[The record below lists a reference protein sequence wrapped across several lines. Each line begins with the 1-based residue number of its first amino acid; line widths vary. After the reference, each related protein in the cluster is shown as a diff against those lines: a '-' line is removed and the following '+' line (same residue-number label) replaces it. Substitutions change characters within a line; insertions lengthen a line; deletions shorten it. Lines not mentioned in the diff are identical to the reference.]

1 MYAIID
7 VETTGGVARYE
18 RITEI
23 AIVLHDGE
31 RIVDKFST
39 LLNPERSIPRQ
50 ITQITGITDQMVAN
64 APKFFEVAKQIV
76 QLTEGKIFVAH
87 NVTFDYSFVREEFA
101 RLGYD
106 FQRRQLCTVRLARK
120 VFPGLPSYSLSN
132 LKNHF
137 QIHADKSHRAL
148 DDTLATTRLF
158 EMILGEQSGKQNIRS
173 LVNLGVKETKLPP
186 NITLERLHAVP
197 EACGIYYFHDSA
209 GHVIYVGKSLNIR
222 KRLFEHFADQTAKG
236 EKIRVG
242 VADISWEVT
251 GSELVALLHESAEIK
266 RLQPAVNRA
275 QRTRQYAGAIFAYID
290 LQGYK
295 CLAFGKNSVKNAKN
309 LELIAEYPKP
319 DNARNYLQSLVYQ
332 HELCHRLTHLDSSE
346 QACFHYKIK
355 KCFGACVGEESPE
368 DYNLRVETA
377 IAKLSRRLSGSFF
390 FVEKGRIEGEVAVV
404 GVQEGRYLVFGY
416 VSVEDAFTRRS
427 LPPRQG
433 LAGGDGGGRSV
444 EDLLECLSTSFPDP
458 DAGRIILGYVEKNPK
473 GIRPF

>member
-31 RIVDKFST
+31 RVIDTFST
-39 LLNPERSIPRQ
+39 LLNPEKSIPWQ
-50 ITQITGITDQMVAN
+50 ITQITGITDEMVVN

-87 NVTFDYSFVREEFA
+87 NVNFDYSFVREEFA
-101 RLGYD
+101 RLGYE
-106 FQRRQLCTVRLARK
+106 FQRRQLCTVRLSRK
-120 VFPGLPSYSLSN
+120 VFPGLASYSLSN
-132 LKNHF
+132 LKKHF
-137 QIHADKSHRAL
+137 HIHAEKSHRAL

-158 EMILGEQSGKQNIRS
+158 ELILGEQEGKQNIRT
-173 LVNLGVKETKLPP
+173 LVNQGVKETKLPP
-186 NITLERLHAVP
+186 NITLERLHAIP
-197 EACGIYYFHDSA
+197 ETCGIYYFHDIS

-222 KRLFEHFADQTAKG
+222 KRLFEHFADHTSKG

-251 GSELVALLHESAEIK
+251 GSELVALLFESAEIK
-266 RLQPAVNRA
+266 RLQPVVNRA
-275 QRTRQYAGAIFAYID
+275 QRTKQFSGAIFAYTD

-295 CLAFGKNSVKNAKN
+295 CLVFGKKTVKNIKN
-309 LELIAEYPKP
+309 LELVAEFPKL

-355 KCFGACVGEESPE
+355 KCYGACVGEEPPE
-368 DYNLRVETA
+368 EYNLRVESALTR
-377 IAKLSRRLSGSFF
+377 ISRKLSGNFF
-390 FVEKGRIEGEVAVV
+390 FIEKGRTEGEVAVV
-404 GVQEGRYLVFGY
+404 GVQEGRYLGY
-416 VSVEDAFTRRS
+416 GYISSE
-427 LPPRQG
+427 
-433 LAGGDGGGRSV
+433 DGGMLV
-444 EDLLECLSTSFPDP
+444 EDLLECLSKAHHDP
-458 DAGRIILGYVEKNPK
+458 DAARIILGYSERNPK
-473 GIRPF
+473 GVRRWT

>member
-23 AIVLHDGE
+23 AIVLHDG
-31 RIVDKFST
+31 DKVLNTFST

-50 ITQITGITDQMVAN
+50 ITQLTGITDQMVAH

-87 NVTFDYSFVREEFA
+87 NVNFDYSFVREEFL

-132 LKNHF
+132 LKKHF
-137 QIHADKSHRAL
+137 EIHADKSHRAL

-158 EMILGEQSGKQNIRS
+158 EKILAEQEGKSNIRS

-197 EACGIYYFHDSA
+197 ENCGVYYFHDST

-222 KRLFEHFADQTAKG
+222 KRLFEHFADQSPKG
-236 EKIRVG
+236 DKLRLG
-242 VADISWEVT
+242 VADVSWEVT

-275 QRTRQYAGAIFAYID
+275 QRTRQYGGAIYAYTD
-290 LQGYK
+290 LQGYR
-295 CLAFGKNSVKNAKN
+295 CLAFGKRSAKN
-309 LELIAEYPKP
+309 DKTLELIAEYPKP

-332 HELCHRLTHLDSSE
+332 HELCHRLAHLDSSE
-346 QACFHYKIK
+346 HACFHYNIK
-355 KCFGACVGEESPE
+355 KCYGACVGEEPPE
-368 DYNLRVETA
+368 EYNIRAEMA
-377 IAKLSRRLSGSFF
+377 IAKISKRLAGNFF
-390 FVEKGRIEGEVAVV
+390 FVEKGRTEGEVAVV
-404 GVQEGRYLVFGY
+404 GVQEGRYIGYGY
-416 VSVEDAFTRRS
+416 VSTDD
-427 LPPRQG
+427 
-433 LAGGDGGGRSV
+433 GDRSV
-444 EDLLECLSTSFPDP
+444 EELLECLSTSFYDP
-458 DAGRIILGYVEKNPK
+458 DAGRIILGYVERHPK
-473 GIRPF
+473 GIRKY

>member
-31 RIVDKFST
+31 RVVDTFST
-39 LLNPERSIPRQ
+39 LLNPERSIPWQ
-50 ITQITGITDQMVAN
+50 ITQITGITDEMVAN

-87 NVTFDYSFVREEFA
+87 NVSFDYSFVREEFM
-101 RLGYD
+101 RLGFD
-106 FQRRQLCTVRLARK
+106 FQRRQLCTVRLSRK

-132 LKNHF
+132 LKKHF

-148 DDTLATTRLF
+148 DDTLATTQLF
-158 EMILGEQSGKQNIRS
+158 EKILAEQEGKKNIRS

-186 NITLERLHAVP
+186 SITLERLHAVP
-197 EACGIYYFHDSA
+197 EACGVYYFHDQS

-222 KRLFEHFADQTAKG
+222 KRLFEHFADQTSKG
-236 EKIRVG
+236 DKLRVG
-242 VADISWEVT
+242 VSDFSWEVT

-266 RLQPAVNRA
+266 RLLPAVNRA
-275 QRTRQYAGAIFAYID
+275 QRTRQFAGAIYAYTD
-290 LQGYK
+290 LKGYR
-295 CLAFGKNSVKNAKN
+295 CLVFGKNSAKNAKN

-332 HELCHRLTHLDSSE
+332 YELCHRLTHLDSSE

-355 KCFGACVGEESPE
+355 KCFGACIGEELPE
-368 DYNLRVETA
+368 EYNERVETA
-377 IAKLSRRLSGSFF
+377 IARISKRLEGNFF
-390 FVEKGRIEGEVAVV
+390 FLEKGRTEGEVAVV
-404 GVQEGRYLVFGY
+404 GVKGGRYQGYGY
-416 VSVEDAFTRRS
+416 VNMED
-427 LPPRQG
+427 
-433 LAGGDGGGRSV
+433 GDRSV
-444 EDLLECLSTSFPDP
+444 EELLEGLSTTYPDP
-458 DAGRIILGYVEKNPK
+458 DAGRIILGYVERHPK
-473 GIRPF
+473 GVRPF

>member
-31 RIVDKFST
+31 RVVEKFST
-39 LLNPERSIPRQ
+39 LLNPERSIPWQ
-50 ITQITGITDQMVAN
+50 ITQITGITDEMVAD

-87 NVTFDYSFVREEFA
+87 NVSFDYSFVREEFL

-132 LKNHF
+132 LKKHF
-137 QIHADKSHRAL
+137 RIHADKSHRAL

-158 EMILGEQSGKQNIRS
+158 EIMLAEQEGKGQIRS

-186 NITLERLHAVP
+186 SITLERLHSVP
-197 EACGIYYFHDSA
+197 AECGVYYFHDA
-209 GHVIYVGKSLNIR
+209 GGHVIYVGKSLNIR
-222 KRLFEHFADQTAKG
+222 KRLFEHFADQTSKG

-275 QRTRQYAGAIFAYID
+275 QRTRQYAGAIFAYTD
-290 LQGYK
+290 LQGYR
-295 CLAFGKNSVKNAKN
+295 CLVFGKKTAKNTKN
-309 LELIAEYPKP
+309 LELVAEFPKL
-319 DNARNYLQSLVYQ
+319 DHARNHLQSLVYQ
-332 HELCHRLTHLDSSE
+332 HELCHRLAHLDTSE

-368 DYNLRVETA
+368 EYNERAEAA
-377 IAKLSRRLSGSFF
+377 IAQISRRLSGNFF
-390 FVEKGRIEGEVAVV
+390 FVEKGRSEGEVAVV
-404 GVQEGRYLVFGY
+404 GVQDGRYLGY
-416 VSVEDAFTRRS
+416 GFVGSD
-427 LPPRQG
+427 
-433 LAGGDGGGRSV
+433 DGGKLV

-458 DAGRIILGYVEKNPK
+458 DAGRIILGYVEKNPR
-473 GIRPF
+473 GVRAF